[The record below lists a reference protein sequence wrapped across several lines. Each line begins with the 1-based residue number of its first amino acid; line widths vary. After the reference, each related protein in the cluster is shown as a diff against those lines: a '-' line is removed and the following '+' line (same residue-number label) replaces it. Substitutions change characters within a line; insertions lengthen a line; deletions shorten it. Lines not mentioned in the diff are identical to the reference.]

1 MTSSNRV
8 LCVDDEPNVL
18 EGLKRT
24 LRRSFDVTTAVGPQA
39 GLQAMRSGDPFAAIV
54 SDFSMPGMNG
64 VAFFEETRKISP
76 DSARILLTGQADL
89 DTALA
94 AVNRGAIFR
103 FLLKPCAPDVLH
115 EAIAGG
121 IEQYNKA
128 VHRSDSLKATH
139 EAARVP
145 TPGDTAAETHGADIA
160 TPGARE
166 ALMKFIVAFP
176 SPTARRAIV
185 NSLERIGYADV
196 IETSTGEEALEAFGR
211 SIRCVITAW
220 EMPGMSGL
228 DFARAL
234 RSQPDGRSV
243 PIVMIT
249 PRSSR
254 SDVLA
259 AREAGISSYV
269 AMPFTLP
276 VLKDK
281 VETALRAT
289 R

>member
-1 MTSSNRV
+1 MSSSNRV

-18 EGLKRT
+18 EGLKRS
-24 LRRSFDVTTAVGPQA
+24 LRRSFDVTTALGPQA
-39 GLQAMRSGDPFAAIV
+39 GLQAMENGGPFAAIV
-54 SDFSMPGMNG
+54 SDLSMPVMNG

-89 DTALA
+89 DTAMA

-115 EAIAGG
+115 QAIADG
-121 IEQYNKA
+121 IEQYNQA
-128 VHRSDSLKATH
+128 VHRSDSPKTVL
-139 EAARVP
+139 EAARVR
-145 TPGDTAAETHGADIA
+145 TPAGTVVEMHGAGPA
-160 TPGARE
+160 TSGARE
-166 ALMKFIVAFP
+166 ALMKFLVAFP
-176 SPTARRAIV
+176 SPTTRRAII

-196 IETSTGEEALEAFGR
+196 IETSNGEEALEAFGR

-228 DFARAL
+228 EFARAL
-234 RSQPDGRSV
+234 RSQPHGRSV
-243 PIVMIT
+243 PIVMVS
-249 PRSSR
+249 PRSDR

-281 VETALRAT
+281 VEAALRAT

>member
-1 MTSSNRV
+1 MSSNRV

-18 EGLKRT
+18 EGLKRS
-24 LRRSFDVTTAVGPQA
+24 LRRSFNITTALGPQA
-39 GLQAMRSGDPFAAIV
+39 GLQAMRSGEPFAAIV
-54 SDFSMPGMNG
+54 SDLSMPGMNG

-76 DSARILLTGQADL
+76 ESARILLTGQADL
-89 DTALA
+89 DTAMA

-115 EAIAGG
+115 QAIADG
-121 IEQYNKA
+121 IEQYNQA
-128 VHRSDSLKATH
+128 VHRSDSPKAL
-139 EAARVP
+139 EAARLQ
-145 TPGDTAAETHGADIA
+145 TLAGTAVDSHGADVA
-160 TPGARE
+160 TSGARE

-176 SPTARRAIV
+176 SPTSRRAIV
-185 NSLERIGYADV
+185 NSLERIGYTDV

-228 DFARAL
+228 EFARAL
-234 RSQPDGRSV
+234 RAQPDGRSV

-259 AREAGISSYV
+259 AREAGINSYV

-276 VLKDK
+276 VLKEK

>member
-1 MTSSNRV
+1 MSSLNRI

-18 EGLKRT
+18 EGLKRN
-24 LRRSFDVTTAVGPQA
+24 LRRSFDVTTALGPQA
-39 GLQAMRSGDPFAAIV
+39 GLHVLGNEGPFAAIV
-54 SDFSMPGMNG
+54 SDLSMPGMNG

-76 DSARILLTGQADL
+76 ESARILLTGQADL
-89 DTALA
+89 NTAMA
-94 AVNRGAIFR
+94 AVNQGAIFR

-115 EAIAGG
+115 QAIADG

-128 VHRSDSLKATH
+128 VQRYATPSATF
-139 EAARVP
+139 ESARVL
-145 TPGDTAAETHGADIA
+145 TPAGTAVEAHVGGGAASGGGD
-160 TPGARE
+160 
-166 ALMKFIVAFP
+166 ALMKFLVAFP
-176 SPTARRAIV
+176 SATTRRAIV

-196 IETSTGEEALEAFGR
+196 IETSNGEEALQNFGR

-228 DFARAL
+228 EIARAL
-234 RSQPDGRSV
+234 RSLPDGLSV
-243 PIVMIT
+243 PIMMVT

-254 SDVLA
+254 SDILA

-269 AMPFTLP
+269 AMPFTLQ

-281 VETALRAT
+281 VDAALRAT

>member
-1 MTSSNRV
+1 MSSLNRV

-18 EGLKRT
+18 EGLKRN
-24 LRRSFDVTTAVGPQA
+24 LRRSFDVTTALGPQA
-39 GLQAMRSGDPFAAIV
+39 GLHVLGNEGPFAAIV
-54 SDFSMPGMNG
+54 SDLSMPGMNG

-76 DSARILLTGQADL
+76 ESARILLTGQADL
-89 DTALA
+89 NTAMA
-94 AVNRGAIFR
+94 AVNQGAIFR

-115 EAIAGG
+115 QAIADG

-128 VHRSDSLKATH
+128 VQRYATPSATF
-139 EAARVP
+139 ESARVL
-145 TPGDTAAETHGADIA
+145 TRAGTAVEAHVGGGAASGGGD
-160 TPGARE
+160 
-166 ALMKFIVAFP
+166 ALMKFLVAFP
-176 SPTARRAIV
+176 SATTRRAIV

-196 IETSTGEEALEAFGR
+196 IETSNGEEALQNFGR

-228 DFARAL
+228 EIARAL
-234 RSQPDGRSV
+234 RSLPDGRSV
-243 PIVMIT
+243 PIMMVT

-254 SDVLA
+254 SDILA

-269 AMPFTLP
+269 AMPFTLQ

-281 VETALRAT
+281 VDAALRAT